1 MNDRPGAH
9 LAAILRRYPDLP
21 HHVDSFRAG
30 RGHDLPDWPAWCFVP
45 LAAWHAVAMQE
56 ATPAD
61 YLERAGDIAT
71 LGALA
76 PWRYTQGIYQFDDAL
91 LDALAATPLDNILP
105 AQVFLRLP
113 QWSIYVALPPERFSL
128 AGQPLHGFFASLEWD
143 AGDENRGRQEL
154 RLLLDSDRGLVPV
167 PLHLGMWTVQEAL
180 RRVAAEA
187 QRVAAQHG
195 LDAPPGV
202 DAYARDMADAVT
214 PLLSL
219 LLYLCADAPEV
230 DSEREPGASPRNAE
244 PRRVKS
250 GVRLYPPD
258 NPTLWRVGDA
268 IGAQLRTA
276 AAMHGEPSTG
286 ARRSLRAHIR
296 RAHWHGYWTG
306 PRSAPDARGFVYR
319 WIPPLVVGGE

>member
-1 MNDRPGAH
+1 MGEEKAAGRAPDAPTKRSRAAPRNRIRLPHQWESPALALVAGERGSHERSPGAH

-30 RGHDLPDWPAWCFVP
+30 RGHDPPDWPCLVFRA

-61 YLERAGDIAT
+61 LPRRAGDIAT

-76 PWRYTQGIYQFDDAL
+76 PGATHRASINLMMPCWTRWPPRRWTTSCRRKSSCACPSGASTLHCRPNASPSLGSRCTDFCIPRVGRGRRKSRQAGIA
-91 LDALAATPLDNILP
+91 P
-105 AQVFLRLP
+105 A
-113 QWSIYVALPPERFSL
+113 
-128 AGQPLHGFFASLEWD
+128 AGQRPRPRA
-143 AGDENRGRQEL
+143 R
-154 RLLLDSDRGLVPV
+154 

-180 RRVAAEA
+180 RRAAAEA

-230 DSEREPGASPRNAE
+230 DSAREPGASPATQSRATASS
-244 PRRVKS
+244 RACASTR
-250 GVRLYPPD
+250 
-258 NPTLWRVGDA
+258 PT
-268 IGAQLRTA
+268 
-276 AAMHGEPSTG
+276 S
-286 ARRSLRAHIR
+286 
-296 RAHWHGYWTG
+296 
-306 PRSAPDARGFVYR
+306 PRS
-319 WIPPLVVGGE
+319 GG